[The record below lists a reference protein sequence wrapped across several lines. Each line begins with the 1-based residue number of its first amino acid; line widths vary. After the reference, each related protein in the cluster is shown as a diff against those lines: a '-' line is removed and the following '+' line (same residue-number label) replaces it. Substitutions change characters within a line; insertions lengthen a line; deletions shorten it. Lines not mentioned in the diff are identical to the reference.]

1 MSENN
6 ILEEIRKS
14 SKQAAIPFAVAILF
28 MGLTFSPIEYGA
40 QFKWMTS
47 LMFLILG
54 LWVFSSAF
62 WPMKTNLL
70 SGFVRYGITMLAG
83 ILTGVVINKTFF

>member
-1 MSENN
+1 MSENS

-28 MGLTFSPIEYGA
+28 MGVTLSPIEYGT

-47 LMFLILG
+47 LVFLILG
-54 LWVFSSAF
+54 FWVFSSAF
-62 WPMKTNLL
+62 WPMKRNLL

-83 ILTGVVINKTFF
+83 ILIGIVIDKVFF